1 MSLAKIRENIDRI
14 DIEILERLNER
25 MELALQTKKFKLN
38 TSDRQ
43 REIQVLKRIRKYAG
57 RLRLIN
63 SNFAEKIFIELI
75 RESRRIQDEEEK

>member
-43 REIQVLKRIRKYAG
+43 REVQVLKRIRKYAG

>member
-43 REIQVLKRIRKYAG
+43 REIQVLKRIREYAG